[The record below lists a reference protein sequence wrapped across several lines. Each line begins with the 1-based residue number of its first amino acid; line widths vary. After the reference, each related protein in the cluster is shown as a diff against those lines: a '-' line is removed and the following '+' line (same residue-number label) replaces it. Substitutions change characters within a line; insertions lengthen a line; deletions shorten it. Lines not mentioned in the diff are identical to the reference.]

1 MNDNKDDEIDLI
13 ALLKTVFAARRF
25 VIQITVLFSVLGI
38 VLALV
43 SPVRYTASSMFMP
56 QLSEGQSNSSLGGLA
71 SLAGINLTAIMGGQP
86 QEIAPSLYP
95 QIAESSP
102 YRMAL
107 LETPVGESQIS
118 FRDYI
123 LGQDKGVSIMA
134 LIKKYTIGL
143 PSLLLSSNNEEPTP
157 QTNNLFDISEE
168 DKDLFEFLGQIL
180 SVEVDDQEGLV
191 SIGVEFSDRKIAAQ
205 LAQAATD
212 LLQTKIIAFKS
223 QSARNNL
230 QFVQGQFDAK
240 RQEFEQIQDS
250 IAMFKDQNLN
260 ITSSLY
266 QNQLT
271 RLESQFTVTSSVF
284 QELAGQVEQAKI
296 QVNKDTPIFMIIE
309 PVSVPL
315 KRSKPQR
322 TMMVII
328 WTFLGGVIAVGWTL
342 VKAPVFQILEELK
355 SS

>member
-1 MNDNKDDEIDLI
+1 MNDHKEDEIDLI
-13 ALLKTVFAARRF
+13 ALLKIVFAARRF

-56 QLSEGQSNSSLGGLA
+56 QLSERQSNSSLGGLA

-123 LGQDKGVSIMA
+123 LDQEGGVSIIA

-143 PSLLLSSNNEEPTP
+143 PGLLFSSNNEEPIP

-168 DKDLFEFLGQIL
+168 DRDLFEFLDQIL

-212 LLQTKIIAFKS
+212 LLQTKIISFKS

-230 QFVQGQFDAK
+230 QFVQSQFDSK

-309 PVSVPL
+309 PVSIPL

-322 TMMVII
+322 TTMVII

>member
-1 MNDNKDDEIDLI
+1 MNDQKDDEIDLI
-13 ALLKTVFAARRF
+13 ALLKTVFVARRF
-25 VIQITVLFSVLGI
+25 VIRMTVLFSVLGI

-56 QLSEGQSNSSLGGLA
+56 QLSEGKSSSSLGGLA
-71 SLAGINLTAIMGGQP
+71 SLAGINLSAIMGGQP
-86 QEIAPSLYP
+86 QEIVPSLYP

-107 LETPVGESQIS
+107 LETPVGESQTS

-123 LGQDKGVSIMA
+123 LDQDGGVSIIA

-143 PSLLLSSNNEEPTP
+143 PSLLFSSNNEEPTP

-168 DKDLFEFLGQIL
+168 DRGLFEVINQVL

-191 SIGVEFSDRKIAAQ
+191 SIRVEFSDRKIAAQ

-230 QFVQGQFDAK
+230 QFVQDQFDEK

-271 RLESQFTVTSSVF
+271 RLESQFAVTSSVF

-342 VKAPVFQILEELK
+342 VKAPVFQILKELK

>member
-1 MNDNKDDEIDLI
+1 MNDHKEDEIDLI
-13 ALLKTVFAARRF
+13 ALLKTVFVARRF

-43 SPVRYTASSMFMP
+43 SPVRYTASSIFMP
-56 QLSEGQSNSSLGGLA
+56 QLSERQSNSSLGGLA
-71 SLAGINLTAIMGGQP
+71 SLAGINLTAIGGQP

-143 PSLLLSSNNEEPTP
+143 PSLLLSSNNADTP
-157 QTNNLFDISEE
+157 QDNTLFDISEE
-168 DKDLFEFLGQIL
+168 DKGLFEFLGQIL

-191 SIGVEFSDRKIAAQ
+191 SISVEFSDRKIAAQ

-212 LLQTKIIAFKS
+212 LLQSKIIAFKS

-250 IAMFKDQNLN
+250 IAMFKDHNLN

-315 KRSKPQR
+315 KRSKHQR
-322 TMMVII
+322 TMTIII

-342 VKAPVFQILEELK
+342 VKAPALQILKELK

>member
-1 MNDNKDDEIDLI
+1 MNDHKDKEIELI
-13 ALLKTVFAARRF
+13 PLLKTVFVARRF
-25 VIQITVLFSVLGI
+25 VIKITILFFATGI
-38 VLALV
+38 FLALV

-71 SLAGINLTAIMGGQP
+71 SLAGINLTTIMGGLP

-102 YRMAL
+102 YRMTL
-107 LETPVGESQIS
+107 LETPVGESHIS

-123 LGQDKGVSIMA
+123 LAQGGGMSIIA

-143 PSLLLSSNNEEPTP
+143 PNLLFSTINTDSPQDNILYEINEE
-157 QTNNLFDISEE
+157 DRG
-168 DKDLFEFLGQIL
+168 LFEFLDQIL

-191 SIGVEFSDRKIAAQ
+191 SISVEFPDRKIAAQ

-230 QFVQGQFDAK
+230 QFIQGQFDEK

-271 RLESQFTVTSSVF
+271 RLESQFAVTSSVF

-322 TMMVII
+322 TMMVVI
-328 WTFLGGVIAVGWTL
+328 WTFLGGIIAVGWTL
-342 VKAPVFQILEELK
+342 IKAPVFQILKELEN
-355 SS
+355 S

>member
-1 MNDNKDDEIDLI
+1 MNDNKDNEIDLI
-13 ALLKTVFAARRF
+13 ALLKTVFEARRF
-25 VIQITVLFSVLGI
+25 VITITVMFSVLGI

-107 LETPVGESQIS
+107 LETPVGENQIS

-123 LGQDKGVSIMA
+123 IGQGEGVSIIA
-134 LIKKYTIGL
+134 SIKKYTISL
-143 PSLLLSSNNEEPTP
+143 PSLLFSSNNEEPTP

-271 RLESQFTVTSSVF
+271 RLESRFTLTSTVF

>member
-1 MNDNKDDEIDLI
+1 MNDQKDNEIDLI
-13 ALLKTVFAARRF
+13 ALLKTVFVARRF
-25 VIQITVLFSVLGI
+25 VIQITVLFFVLGI
-38 VLALV
+38 FLALV
-43 SPVRYTASSMFMP
+43 SPVRYTSSSMFMP
-56 QLSEGQSNSSLGGLA
+56 QLSEVQPNSSLGGLA
-71 SLAGINLTAIMGGQP
+71 SLAGVNLTSIMGAQP

-95 QIAESSP
+95 KIAESSP

-107 LETPVGESQIS
+107 LETPVGESQTS

-123 LGQDKGVSIMA
+123 LAQGGGVSIIA

-143 PSLLLSSNNEEPTP
+143 PRLLFSSNKTEPTP
-157 QTNNLFDISEE
+157 QTYNFFDISEE
-168 DKDLFEFLGQIL
+168 DRDLFEFIDQIL
-180 SVEVDDQEGLV
+180 FVEVDDREGLV
-191 SIGVEFSDRKIAAQ
+191 SIAVEFSDRKIAAQ

-230 QFVQGQFDAK
+230 QFVQSQFDAK

-271 RLESQFTVTSSVF
+271 RLESQFSVTSSVF

-322 TMMVII
+322 KTMVVI
-328 WTFLGGVIAVGWTL
+328 WTLLGGVIAVGWTL
-342 VKAPVFQILEELK
+342 VKTPVFQILKELK

>member
-1 MNDNKDDEIDLI
+1 MNDHKEDEIDLI
-13 ALLKTVFAARRF
+13 ALLKTVFVARRF

-56 QLSEGQSNSSLGGLA
+56 QLSERQSNSSLGGLA
-71 SLAGINLTAIMGGQP
+71 SLAGINLTAIGGQP

-143 PSLLLSSNNEEPTP
+143 PSLLLSSNNADTP
-157 QTNNLFDISEE
+157 QDNTLFDISEE
-168 DKDLFEFLGQIL
+168 DKGLFEFLGQIL

-191 SIGVEFSDRKIAAQ
+191 SISVEFSDRKIAAQ

-212 LLQTKIIAFKS
+212 LLQSKIIAFKS

-260 ITSSLY
+260 ITSSLF

-342 VKAPVFQILEELK
+342 VKAPVFQILKELK